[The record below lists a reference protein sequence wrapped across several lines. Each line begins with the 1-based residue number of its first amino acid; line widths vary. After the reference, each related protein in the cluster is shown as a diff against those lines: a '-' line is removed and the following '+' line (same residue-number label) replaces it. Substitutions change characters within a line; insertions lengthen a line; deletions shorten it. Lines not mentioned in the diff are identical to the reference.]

1 MPRNKRWSISYTS
14 PNGLKLDNAIMS
26 NIFTATEAK
35 HMTEAGAQEA
45 KKILEKNAPHMT
57 EPHSMKLYGVERDK
71 HLDEAVTI
79 TSSRSSGT
87 NGVGAYS
94 LVGWNSA
101 YYPLAAWTNNGTY
114 RQPAQFWWE
123 RKAIPEFKSKQP
135 EIAKIVEAEADAIF
149 LKKFGQGTWR

>member
-35 HMTEAGAQEA
+35 EMTEAGAEVA

-57 EPHSMKLYGVERDK
+57 AKHSMKLYGVERDK

-94 LVGWNSA
+94 LVGWTSA
-101 YYPLAAWTNNGTY
+101 YYP
-114 RQPAQFWWE
+114 
-123 RKAIPEFKSKQP
+123 
-135 EIAKIVEAEADAIF
+135 
-149 LKKFGQGTWR
+149 

>member
-1 MPRNKRWSISYTS
+1 MPKNKRWSISYTS
-14 PNGLKLDNAIMS
+14 PNGLKLDNAIMTD
-26 NIFTATEAK
+26 IFTATEAK
-35 HMTEAGAQEA
+35 HMTEAGAEEA

-57 EPHSMKLYGVERDK
+57 APHSMKLYGVDRDK

-79 TSSRSSGT
+79 TSSRSNGT

-94 LVGWNSA
+94 LVGWTSA

-123 RKAIPEFKSKQP
+123 RKAIPEFQSKQP